1 MDKDILAAVEQIK
14 KEIFE
19 SYISKGLVASGEFG
33 RELKVN
39 DLGNRVTITA
49 PKHTIQMEQGRKAGA
64 FPPVSAIKK
73 WIQDKNRTA
82 GTNIP
87 EEAAF
92 AIAYVIKRDG
102 IKVPNKYNGGGVVS
116 DIINPERVKR
126 LTLDI
131 NKIIKAKILTILTQ

>member
-1 MDKDILAAVEQIK
+1 MDKEILQVVEQIK

-19 SYISKGLVASGEFG
+19 SYVSKGLVASGEFG
-33 RELKVN
+33 RDLKVN
-39 DLGNRVTITA
+39 DLGDRVTITA
-49 PKHTIQMEQGRKAGA
+49 PHYVVQMEQGRKAGS
-64 FPPVSAIKK
+64 FPPVSVGA
-73 WIQDKNRTA
+73 
-82 GTNIP
+82 NIP

-92 AIAYVIKRDG
+92 AIAYVMKRDG

>member
-1 MDKDILAAVEQIK
+1 MDKEILQVVEQIK

-19 SYISKGLVASGEFG
+19 SYVSKGLVASGEFG
-33 RELKVN
+33 RDLKVN
-39 DLGNRVTITA
+39 DLGDRVTITA
-49 PKHTIQMEQGRKAGA
+49 PHYVVQMEQGRNAGS

-73 WIQDKNRTA
+73 WIQDKNRTVGA
-82 GTNIP
+82 NIP

-92 AIAYVIKRDG
+92 AIAYVMKRDG